1 MTLRVKICGLSTAE
15 TVRAAVEAG
24 AAYLGFVFFDRS
36 PRNLSFDAARALA
49 VDVPDGVA
57 KVALTVNATD
67 DMLVQLTQT
76 VPLDMVQLHG
86 GEAPVRVAEVKALT
100 GLPVMKAV
108 GVAGPADLA
117 QIDAHEAVADQIL
130 VDTKPPKG
138 ADRPG
143 GNATPFDWSLIA
155 GRRWT
160 KPWMLAG
167 GLTADNLADA
177 LAVTGAR
184 QIDLSSAVETAPG
197 VKDPGLIRDFMATS
211 RAI

>member
-167 GLTADNLADA
+167 GLTTDNLADA
-177 LAVTGAR
+177 VAVTGAR

-197 VKDPGLIRDFMATS
+197 VKDPGLIR
-211 RAI
+211 